1 VAAGRS
7 PSHWAAH
14 TAGLRDEL
22 QRAVDR
28 DLLRDL
34 HRLSPL
40 RHGLVVLALV
50 LAGTA
55 LVVVLSLPLPLW
67 GWLPL
72 SLLLGFLVFD
82 TTVLLHEVLHHLVFP
97 RKREKATRLL
107 GLLYALPSGV
117 SPSQFTRWHLDH
129 HGGLGSPTEDPKRHH
144 LSPKRNARWLKALY
158 FTPALFVLYFRA
170 ARREAAT
177 YDGALRRKIAGERLF
192 NLAVHAA
199 AAGLLYGTG
208 GWGPLLRLYLV
219 PYLFGF
225 PLAFG
230 LNRLGQHYDVSPED
244 PARWGT
250 RMRPSRLWD
259 LLFLWSSYHL
269 EHHYF
274 PGVPFYNLR
283 RLNGALRP
291 FFERRGVPERTY
303 GWLLKRYFL
312 ANLPPHTDWA

>member
-1 VAAGRS
+1 MGAGKG

-14 TAGLRDEL
+14 TQGLRDEL
-22 QRAVDR
+22 RQAVDPG
-28 DLLRDL
+28 LLRDL
-34 HRLSPL
+34 HRLRPF
-40 RHGLVVLALV
+40 RHAMTALSLALAGAA
-50 LAGTA
+50 LAA
-55 LVVVLSLPLPLW
+55 LLTLSHPLGL
-67 GWLPL
+67 WLPL
-72 SLLLGFLVFD
+72 SLLLGLLLFD

-97 RKREKATRLL
+97 GRRERATRLL
-107 GLLYALPSGV
+107 ALLYALPSGI

-129 HGGLGSPTEDPKRHH
+129 HGGLGSATEDPKRRH

-177 YDGALRRKIAGERLF
+177 YDKALRRKIAGERLF
-192 NLAVHAA
+192 NVAVHAA
-199 AAGLLYGTG
+199 TAGLLYGAG
-208 GWGPLLRLYLV
+208 GWPLLLRLYLV

-230 LNRLGQHYDVSPED
+230 LNRLGQHYDIDPMD

-283 RLNGALRP
+283 RLNRALRP
-291 FFERRGVPERTY
+291 FFERRVVPERTY
-303 GWLLKRYFL
+303 GWLLKRYLL
-312 ANLPPHTDWA
+312 ANRPPHTDWA

>member
-1 VAAGRS
+1 MAAGKG

-40 RHGLVVLALV
+40 RHGLVVLAMV
-50 LAGTA
+50 LAGAA
-55 LVVVLSLPLPLW
+55 LAAVLSLPLPFPV
-67 GWLPL
+67 WLPL
-72 SLLLGFLVFD
+72 SLLLGLLFFD
-82 TTVLLHEVLHHLVFP
+82 STVLLHEVVHHLVFP
-97 RKREKATRLL
+97 GRRTGAARLL
-107 GLLYALPSGV
+107 ALLYALPSGI
-117 SPSQFTRWHLDH
+117 SPSQFQRWHLDH

-158 FTPALFVLYFRA
+158 FTPALFFLYFRA

-177 YDGALRRKIAGERLF
+177 YDRGLRRRIAGERTL
-192 NLAVHAA
+192 NVAVHAA
-199 AAGLLYGTG
+199 AALVLYRAG

-230 LNRLGQHYDVSPED
+230 LNRLGQHYEVSPSD

-259 LLFLWSSYHL
+259 LLFLWSAYHL

-283 RLNGALRP
+283 KLNGALRP
-291 FFERRGVPERTY
+291 FFERRAVPERSY
-303 GWLLKRYFL
+303 RWLLWKYLVENRR
-312 ANLPPHTDWA
+312 PHTDWA